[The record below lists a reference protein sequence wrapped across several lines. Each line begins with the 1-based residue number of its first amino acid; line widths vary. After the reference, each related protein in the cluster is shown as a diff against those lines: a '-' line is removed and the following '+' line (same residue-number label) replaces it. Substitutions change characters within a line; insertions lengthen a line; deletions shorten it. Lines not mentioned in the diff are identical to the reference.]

1 MDAWQVGV
9 MDWTFWTV
17 VVVVGD
23 LLYVGLRHSWRGG
36 VYSLFWIT

>member
-17 VVVVGD
+17 AVVD
-23 LLYVGLRHSWRGG
+23 NLLYVGLRHS
-36 VYSLFWIT
+36 